1 VPGILL
7 LKSVADLARG
17 IATYGAWLLRISW
30 HSGIRTSRDFI
41 NFLCAF
47 FLIYHLLGLPAK
59 TFDELV

>member
-1 VPGILL
+1 MPGILL

-30 HSGIRTSRDFI
+30 HSGIRNSRDFI

-47 FLIYHLLGLPAK
+47 F
-59 TFDELV
+59 FDLSSLRLAGKNV